1 MTRSEG
7 PGAMGVDDQEK
18 IEKKDTDL
26 NLDGDDDDEFG
37 ESGDL
42 SGDGGVVKEIL
53 TPGEGWIRPEVG
65 DELMMHY
72 KGCLEDGTVFDSS
85 YDKSDGPFKFKLGDG
100 KVIKGWD
107 IVGKTMA
114 KGEKARVTLKP
125 EYGYGEQGSPP
136 KIPPSA
142 TLVFEMELIG
152 WQSKRDVYSDGLVMK
167 TEIETGEG
175 WERPGDLA
183 EVTLEVKTTLLAEDG
198 KTRLEELHSG
208 AETFALGSGE
218 APEVW
223 NKVVLD
229 MKKKARVVLVCKPPH
244 TKGPRLDYVPDDAAC
259 VEFDMT
265 LTEWLKVEDIHSDG
279 SLVKKIMEE
288 GEGWERPKEGS
299 TVTANISY
307 FLYDS
312 AIKGPKGEGP
322 FLVTDGLDFV
332 LGDGIVIDG
341 IDRVVQSMKTKEVA
355 VVKVCPEHAF
365 KSAEGLLTS
374 EMSAKGVEIGSTLWC
389 KVHLLKFEKAKD
401 MWSMSFEEKAD
412 EMQARKEKGNELI
425 KSGRIQLARKSY
437 DRAIAFFDSPTS
449 ELETELKKR
458 VNQLL
463 VQCHS
468 NLAVCH
474 DRLGNAPKVMEHCKK
489 ALEIAPGNVKALY
502 RRGCAYMAMDD
513 YYNAESDLKY
523 ALSLSP
529 GNLEVKK
536 KLKQLSSQRAKQDAK
551 DRKLFSNLFGRL
563 SKLEEKEMAKSS
575 KASAEGYVETG
586 AVGNGDLPIETVDAT
601 MNSGNTKDVEMKE
614 ATATEISS
622 GNKAAV

>member
-1 MTRSEG
+1 
-7 PGAMGVDDQEK
+7 
-18 IEKKDTDL
+18 
-26 NLDGDDDDEFG
+26 
-37 ESGDL
+37 
-42 SGDGGVVKEIL
+42 
-53 TPGEGWIRPEVG
+53 
-65 DELMMHY
+65 
-72 KGCLEDGTVFDSS
+72 
-85 YDKSDGPFKFKLGDG
+85 
-100 KVIKGWD
+100 
-107 IVGKTMA
+107 
-114 KGEKARVTLKP
+114 
-125 EYGYGEQGSPP
+125 
-136 KIPPSA
+136 
-142 TLVFEMELIG
+142 
-152 WQSKRDVYSDGLVMK
+152 
-167 TEIETGEG
+167 
-175 WERPGDLA
+175 
-183 EVTLEVKTTLLAEDG
+183 
-198 KTRLEELHSG
+198 
-208 AETFALGSGE
+208 
-218 APEVW
+218 
-223 NKVVLD
+223 
-229 MKKKARVVLVCKPPH
+229 
-244 TKGPRLDYVPDDAAC
+244 
-259 VEFDMT
+259 
-265 LTEWLKVEDIHSDG
+265 
-279 SLVKKIMEE
+279 MEE

-389 KVHLLKFEKAKD
+389 KFHLLKFEKAKD